1 VLIKTGL
8 EVVVSARN
16 AIVGH
21 DLEKMKELVEQE
33 FLQRSEQEKNVR
45 LVLAKIEDD
54 FTRLYREVSQ

>member
-8 EVVVSARN
+8 EVVVSVRN

-21 DLEKMKELVEQE
+21 DLNKMKEMVEQE
-33 FLQRSEQEKNVR
+33 FLQRSEQEQNVR